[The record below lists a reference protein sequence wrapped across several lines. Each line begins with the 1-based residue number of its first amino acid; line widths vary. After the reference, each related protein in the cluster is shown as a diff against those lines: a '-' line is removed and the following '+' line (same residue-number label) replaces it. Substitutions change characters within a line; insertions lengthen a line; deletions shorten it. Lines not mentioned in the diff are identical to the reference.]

1 MFGNIRWKALALCFV
16 FILSTLSFPVAGATV
31 LAVGSAPDSGTG
43 TLADPYII
51 DEPAELE
58 WISENFTAV
67 RAKYFRQTADID
79 MTGIAF
85 DPIGNGSATAVG
97 DPFNGTYDGQRFRIS
112 NLTINVN
119 QFCAALFEYAADNCV
134 IENVILENASITN
147 NSTANYM
154 MAAGIAANTG
164 SAIIRN
170 CSVSGT
176 ISAAGASFSSY
187 AAGIV
192 GQNYGDIFDCA
203 STAAISN
210 ATANG
215 NLGGIAAYVCYANAE
230 VQRNY
235 FAGSLSGAA
244 TTKGGIVGNNWQGTY
259 ANNVY
264 LSTAA
269 TWAIGGDSSNAG
281 AVAASDAQMKQRAT
295 FEGQGWD
302 FSSLWKISEGSS
314 YPKHITAPAKPTGV
328 AAVESDGQLAITW
341 NAAAR
346 ASGYN
351 LYVGTS
357 AGVYDA
363 PVAVSGTSKTL
374 TGLANG
380 TTLYITVKTL
390 HNAEEG
396 PAADEITATP
406 HLSILDLAATAGSG
420 KADFTFSAA
429 VGANTVELMQST
441 GGEFTA
447 VAGVSLTA
455 ASTSATVTGLVN
467 ATDYS
472 FKLKMVYGSN
482 TYYSNIVTVTVGDA
496 VNTLSAL
503 TVSGTTLSPDF
514 APATLAYTAS
524 VASSVSSADVTA
536 TMLSSLS
543 TMKISGAAQ
552 ASGAAKTIALEYGS
566 NAVSIAVTAENGSTR
581 TYTLTI
587 TRALPAGMATQEASL
602 GYDFYGG
609 TVFYSGWY
617 GGAQENAALKF
628 DLSSYSGALTSA
640 TLYIYVSRADSIGAN
655 GAFNL
660 FGSSE
665 DGWDSSSGPASWDA
679 TPIQSD
685 ITGMPEGWYSI
696 PVTNYVKNHFAT
708 VDKFLTFY
716 FEGITAA
723 DDQDIAFYSP
733 TNATNKP
740 YLALMFQSNDAK
752 LSQITVGGS
761 PLAGFSPTT
770 YSYSYIAP
778 HDSDLSALVFASTV
792 NDSASSQGS
801 WSYNATEHKWTVTV
815 TAEAGNTQTYTVNVS
830 AAPSTDAT
838 LSAITVGGSPL
849 AGFASGTL
857 NYTIDVPHGTDPSAM
872 VLASTV
878 HDHMAAQGTWS
889 YNAGTKKWSVTVT
902 AEDGTTTKTY
912 TVTINELPSTDAT
925 LSAITVGGSGLAG
938 FVPSTLNYTY
948 NVPHGTDPLALVL
961 ASTVHDHMATQTA
974 WSYNAGTRKWS
985 IIVTAEDGVTAKTYT
1000 VTVNELPSTDA
1011 TLSAITV
1018 GGSGLAGFVPST
1030 IDYTYNMPHGTDP
1043 SALVFASTVHD
1054 HMATQTAWS
1063 YNAGTKK
1070 WSVTVTAEDGT
1081 TTKTYAVTI
1090 NELPS
1095 ADATL
1100 SAITVGGSPLTGFA
1114 SGTVNYTLDVPHG
1127 TDPSAMVLASTV
1139 HDHMA
1144 TQGSWSYNAGT
1155 KKWSVTVTAE
1165 DGTTTKTYAVTIN
1178 VLPDNN
1184 ASLSAITVGGTPLA
1198 GFASGTLSYT
1208 LDVVHGTNIAAL
1220 VFAGTLSDPNASMGS
1235 WSYNAAQKKWSV
1247 TVTAEDGTTTK
1258 TYTVTVNE
1266 LPDNDASLSSIT
1278 VGGSP
1283 LTGFASGT
1291 LNYTLDVPH
1300 GTNIAAL
1307 VFAGTL
1313 SDPNASQGS
1322 WNYNA
1327 AQKKWSVT
1335 VTAEDGTTTKVY
1347 TVTVNELPST
1357 DATLSS
1363 ITVGGS
1369 ALPGFA
1375 SGTLTYTLD
1384 VPHGTD
1390 IAALVFASNASDHMA
1405 SQSAWSYNA
1414 GTKKWSV
1421 TVTAEDGTTTKTYAV
1436 TVNEL
1441 PSTDATLSSIT
1452 VGGTALPG
1460 FASGTLDYSMDVTH
1474 GTDIAAMVFASTVH
1488 DHMATQTTWSYDSGT
1503 KKWSVT
1509 VTAENGT
1516 ATKTYTVTV
1525 NELPSTDAA
1534 LKSISVGGS
1543 ALPDFDAATLA
1554 YTHEVARGTDFSAL
1568 ALTSEANDHMA
1579 TQSAWAY
1586 NATTKTWSVTVTAE
1600 DGTTKLTYTV
1610 HITQPANNDATLSAI
1625 KVGGTD
1631 VTGFTP
1637 ATRDYTVSVPYG
1649 TNPAALAL
1657 SATATDPV
1665 ATLGAWAYDSGTKK
1679 WSVTVTAE
1687 DGTTT
1692 LTYTITVTVLPSTD
1706 ATLSV
1711 IRVNGTAIP
1720 GFAPGT
1726 LNYTVNVANGTNPAS
1741 LTLTSQTANPTATQ
1755 SAWAYSAAGQK
1766 WSVTVTAG
1774 DVVTKKTYTVTINVL
1789 PSANATLSAIW
1800 MDGEELAGFNPLV
1813 TSYTLTVPY
1822 GTDRSAINFTAETT
1836 DSDATMGDWAF
1847 DAETGK
1853 WSVKVTAENGTST
1866 RTYGIT
1872 VLLGPAPTATATLE
1886 PTASPTPVPTATQTA
1901 MATATAS
1908 PTPTTAPTTAP
1919 TAEPTLAPVDAI
1931 SVTISV
1937 TDGQSQLAG
1946 AMVTLEGI
1954 PHAAD
1959 GSGLVRADLSPG
1971 TYSYTAEATGCI
1983 TASGTITVSKDK
1995 TVFCIILAKQGMVV
2009 LHSGDESKPA
2019 DPTDATKGGTV
2030 LIADPAALPKQ
2041 STVRLVVEEV
2051 KTVTKDA
2058 EAVKQAEGSDMEIV
2072 QLFDIYL
2079 LMDQQKIQPNAPV
2092 RVGVPVPESLKG
2104 RKLAIVRINDDGT
2117 VTRFETTESGGVLF
2131 FTVDHFSKYAIIA
2144 AEQPKAVLPLW
2155 LIIGMGVLLLLLAFL
2170 IVWLLVMKKKQK

>member
-1 MFGNIRWKALALCFV
+1 MIRSIKWKALALCFV
-16 FILSTLSFPVAGATV
+16 FILSTLSFPMAGAPV

-43 TLADPYII
+43 TIEDPYLI

-58 WISENFTAV
+58 WISENYTAV
-67 RAKYFRQTADID
+67 RAKHFRQTADID
-79 MTGIAF
+79 MAGIAF
-85 DPIGNGSATAVG
+85 DPIGNGSATAIG
-97 DPFNGTYDGQRFRIS
+97 DPFNGTYDGQRFKIS
-112 NLTINVN
+112 NLAINTN

-154 MAAGIAANTG
+154 MAAGIVANTG
-164 SAIIRN
+164 SAVIRN

-176 ISAAGASFSSY
+176 ISAAGASFSPY
-187 AAGIV
+187 AAGIA

-215 NLGGIAAYVCYANAE
+215 NMGGIAAYVCYANAE

-259 ANNVY
+259 AGNVY

-269 TWAIGGDSSNAG
+269 TWAIGGDSNNAG
-281 AVAASDAQMKQRAT
+281 AISASDAAMKQRAT
-295 FEGQGWD
+295 FEGQGWN
-302 FSSLWKISEGSS
+302 FTNIWKISEGSG

-328 AAVESDGQLAITW
+328 TAVESDGQLAITW

-357 AGVYDA
+357 AGTYGA

-380 TTLYITVKTL
+380 TTLYIAVKAL
-390 HNAEEG
+390 HNTEEG
-396 PAADEITATP
+396 PASDEITATP

-420 KADFTFSAA
+420 KVDFTFSAA
-429 VGANTVELMQST
+429 TGADTVELMQST
-441 GGEFTA
+441 GGEFTT
-447 VAGVSLTA
+447 VAGLSLTA
-455 ASTSATVTGLVN
+455 ASTTATVTGLTN
-467 ATDYS
+467 AAQYS

-482 TYYSNIVTVTVGDA
+482 TYYSNTVTVTVGNT

-503 TVSGTTLSPDF
+503 TVSGTTLSPSF
-514 APATLAYTAS
+514 APATLSYTAS
-524 VASSVSSADVTA
+524 VGSAVSSVDVTA
-536 TMLSSLS
+536 TVQSGLS
-543 TMKISGAAQ
+543 TLKIGGAAQ
-552 ASGAAKTIALEYGS
+552 ASGAAKNIALDYGS
-566 NAVSIAVTAENGSTR
+566 NAVSIAVTAQNGDTL
-581 TYTLTI
+581 TYTLTV
-587 TRALPAGMATQEASL
+587 TRALPAGMATQEANL
-602 GYDFYGG
+602 GYDTYGSG
-609 TVFYSGWY
+609 TILYAGWY

-628 DLSSYSGALTSA
+628 DLSSHSGTLTSA
-640 TLYIYVSRADSIGAN
+640 TLYFYVSRADSMGAN

-660 FGSSE
+660 FGSNH

-679 TPIQSD
+679 TPIQSG

-696 PVTNYVKNHFAT
+696 PVTNYVKNHFT
-708 VDKFLTFY
+708 NVDKTITFY
-716 FEGITAA
+716 FAGITAA
-723 DDQDIAFYSP
+723 DDQDIAFFSP

-740 YLALMFQSNDAK
+740 YLALMFQSDDAK

-770 YSYSYIAP
+770 YTYNYAAP
-778 HDSDLSALVFASTV
+778 HGTNLSTLAFASAV
-792 NDSASSQGS
+792 NSSTSTQGS
-801 WSYNATEHKWTVTV
+801 WTYNATERKWTVTV

-830 AAPSTDAT
+830 EAPSTDAT
-838 LSAITVGGSPL
+838 LSQITVGGVPL

-857 NYTIDVPHGTDPSAM
+857 S
-872 VLASTV
+872 
-878 HDHMAAQGTWS
+878 
-889 YNAGTKKWSVTVT
+889 
-902 AEDGTTTKTY
+902 
-912 TVTINELPSTDAT
+912 
-925 LSAITVGGSGLAG
+925 
-938 FVPSTLNYTY
+938 
-948 NVPHGTDPLALVL
+948 
-961 ASTVHDHMATQTA
+961 
-974 WSYNAGTRKWS
+974 
-985 IIVTAEDGVTAKTYT
+985 
-1000 VTVNELPSTDA
+1000 
-1011 TLSAITV
+1011 
-1018 GGSGLAGFVPST
+1018 
-1030 IDYTYNMPHGTDP
+1030 
-1043 SALVFASTVHD
+1043 
-1054 HMATQTAWS
+1054 
-1063 YNAGTKK
+1063 
-1070 WSVTVTAEDGT
+1070 
-1081 TTKTYAVTI
+1081 
-1090 NELPS
+1090 
-1095 ADATL
+1095 
-1100 SAITVGGSPLTGFA
+1100 
-1114 SGTVNYTLDVPHG
+1114 YTLDVPHG

-1165 DGTTTKTYAVTIN
+1165 DGTTTKTYTVTIN

-1184 ASLSAITVGGTPLA
+1184 ATLSAITVGGAPLA

-1220 VFAGTLSDPNASMGS
+1220 VFASTLSDPNASQGS

-1258 TYTVTVNE
+1258 TYSVTVNE

-1283 LTGFASGT
+1283 LAGFASGT
-1291 LNYTLDVPH
+1291 LNYTLDVTH
-1300 GTNIAAL
+1300 GTDIAAL
-1307 VFAGTL
+1307 VLAGTAT
-1313 SDPNASQGS
+1313 DPNASLGS
-1322 WNYNA
+1322 WSYNA
-1327 AQKKWSVT
+1327 AQKKWAVT

-1347 TVTVNELPST
+1347 TVTVNELPGT
-1357 DATLSS
+1357 DATLSA

-1369 ALPGFA
+1369 ALPGFDPA
-1375 SGTLTYTLD
+1375 TLYYMLD

-1390 IAALVFASNASDHMA
+1390 IAALVFASTVHDHMA
-1405 SQSAWSYNA
+1405 TQTAWNYTS
-1414 GTKKWSV
+1414 GTRTWSV
-1421 TVTAEDGTTTKTYAV
+1421 SVTAEDGTTTKGYAV

-1441 PSTDATLSSIT
+1441 PSADATLKSIT
-1452 VGGTALPG
+1452 VGGSALAG
-1460 FASGTLDYSMDVTH
+1460 FSPATLSYTLDVAH
-1474 GTDIAAMVFASTVH
+1474 GTDITALVFASEAN
-1488 DHMATQTTWSYDSGT
+1488 DHMATQSAWIYYAGIKS
-1503 KKWSVT
+1503 WSVT

-1516 ATKTYTVTV
+1516 TTKTYTVAV

-1543 ALPDFDAATLA
+1543 TLPGFDPATLA
-1554 YTHEVARGTDFSAL
+1554 YTHEAARGTDFSAL
-1568 ALTSEANDHMA
+1568 ALTSETHDHMA

-1600 DGTTKLTYTV
+1600 DGTTTLTYTV

-1631 VTGFTP
+1631 LAGFTP
-1637 ATRDYTVSVPYG
+1637 ATRDYVVTLPYG

-1657 SATATDPV
+1657 SATATDPAASV
-1665 ATLGAWAYDSGTKK
+1665 GTWAYDSGTKK
-1679 WSVTVTAE
+1679 WSVAVTAE

-1692 LTYTITVTVLPSTD
+1692 LTYTVTVTVLPSTD

-1741 LTLTSQTANPTATQ
+1741 LTLTSQAANPTATQ

-1774 DVVTKKTYTVTINVL
+1774 DGVTKKTYAVAIIVL

-1822 GTDRSAINFTAETT
+1822 GTDLSAISFTAETT
-1836 DSDATMGDWAF
+1836 DPDATMGDWAF
-1847 DAETGK
+1847 DSEAGK

-1886 PTASPTPVPTATQTA
+1886 PTVAPTPTPAATQTA
-1901 MATATAS
+1901 VATATAS
-1908 PTPTTAPTTAP
+1908 PTATAAPTTAPTT
-1919 TAEPTLAPVDAI
+1919 EPTLAPVDAI
-1931 SVTISV
+1931 NVTISV

-1946 AMVTLEGI
+1946 AIVTLEGI

-1959 GSGLVRADLSPG
+1959 GTGLVRADLSPG
-1971 TYSYTAEATGCI
+1971 TYSYTAEAEGCI

-2009 LHSGDESKPA
+2009 LHSGDETKPA
-2019 DPTDATKGGTV
+2019 DPADATQGGTV
-2030 LIADPAALPKQ
+2030 LIADPAALPQQ

-2079 LMDQQKIQPNAPV
+2079 LMDKQKIQPNAPV
-2092 RVGVPVPESLKG
+2092 RVGVPVPESLMG

-2117 VTRFETTESGGVLF
+2117 VTRFETAESGGMLF

-2155 LIIGMGVLLLLLAFL
+2155 LIIGMGGLVILLVVLLVVLAKQ
-2170 IVWLLVMKKKQK
+2170 KKKKTREN